1 VKEEKDSSF
10 AKPFAKRMIPKKIR
24 STASPRAMSE
34 GLTPR
39 SPVPAGC
46 CAWELTGRRS
56 VRRRAARPGDRASR
70 SRDADRGVVA
80 GRTTVDDPGQRLRRF
95 SKRRRGSGDEQVGVE
110 LDSKVGRL
118 RGYVL

>member
-1 VKEEKDSSF
+1 
-10 AKPFAKRMIPKKIR
+10 
-24 STASPRAMSE
+24 MSV
-34 GLTPR
+34 GLTSGGPILGGMV
-39 SPVPAGC
+39 SEVAAALKGSAAGNPC
-46 CAWELTGRRS
+46 
-56 VRRRAARPGDRASR
+56 AARPGDRASR